1 MVDSHFVIMSLLCI
15 RSFSCITSRFV
26 TDDNFFVFMFS
37 LSLLI
42 ESSLHRVFLTW
53 FLLIVCFCFVFG
65 LCLRVF
71 SFALYFRWMGSL
83 PWFWFTGFFFFWTLL
98 CQWSDT
104 WGERVTQ
111 NWKQKGICLRIPLF
125 SLSQKR
131 LKNDVPLFVIIS
143 SLVWCFHFCNVE
155 KVWSCSLAVGTFCF

>member
-1 MVDSHFVIMSLLCI
+1 
-15 RSFSCITSRFV
+15 
-26 TDDNFFVFMFS
+26 
-37 LSLLI
+37 
-42 ESSLHRVFLTW
+42 
-53 FLLIVCFCFVFG
+53 
-65 LCLRVF
+65 
-71 SFALYFRWMGSL
+71 
-83 PWFWFTGFFFFWTLL
+83 L